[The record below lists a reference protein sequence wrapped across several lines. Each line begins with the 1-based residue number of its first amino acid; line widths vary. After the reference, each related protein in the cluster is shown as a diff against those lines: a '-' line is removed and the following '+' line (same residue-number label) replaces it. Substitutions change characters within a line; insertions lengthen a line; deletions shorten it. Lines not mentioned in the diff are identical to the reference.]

1 VNNDRVSLIN
11 VEDEMRE
18 SYLSYAMSVIASR
31 ALPDVRDGLKPVQRR
46 ILYAMRDMGMTPDKQ
61 HRKSAGVIGEV
72 LKNYHPHGDSSV
84 YDALVRMA
92 QDFTLRYPLIDGHG
106 NFGSIDPDPPAAY
119 RYTEARLARPAMDM
133 LVDIDKETVDFVP
146 NFDNQGT
153 EPVVLPARL
162 PQLLIN
168 GSSGIA
174 VGMATNIPP
183 HNIGEICDAIVKVID
198 YSTIDGARAAAPTV
212 AQATEVGEAPE
223 SGDDSSRAAGVD
235 QLTGPDA
242 DLWRELL
249 EIVKGPDFPTGG
261 ILMGR
266 EAIRTAYLTGRGSVP
281 LRGKAEII
289 EEDGKTKILITE
301 VPFQVSVNRILEAI
315 SDAHE
320 EKRIVGISRL
330 DNESNRHGMR
340 IVVQLAR
347 SATPNVVLNQLYK
360 QTPLQ
365 SSFAFN
371 MLALVPATRADGSAY
386 VLAGSTQTQ
395 LEPKVLSL
403 LDILRYFI
411 EHRKE
416 VVTRR
421 TRYELGRARTR
432 AHLLLGFLV
441 ALDNIDRVITIIRE
455 SDTVE
460 TAREH
465 LIAEPFALSDAF
477 VRMARIAIDENFR
490 LSAEQAAAIVD
501 MRLRTLVGLER
512 QKIEDEHSELVT
524 LIAQLEELLASEA
537 MILEVVKT
545 ETLDVRKRF
554 GDARK
559 TPVEALEGE
568 LSIEDIIADT
578 DVVITSTVGGY
589 IKRVSVDTFRQQ
601 NRGGRGVVGIANLK
615 KEDVVANFFVATTH
629 QHVLFFTNKG
639 RAYRLRAYEIPDST
653 RQSRGT
659 ALVNLLTLPPG
670 ESVTAVFP
678 IRDFDGDNYLV
689 MVTRQGVIKKTKLEE
704 FSNVRRN
711 GLNAIGLDDADE
723 LLGVDLSNG
732 SRDIIL
738 ATHDGMAVH
747 FNETDVRPMGRNA
760 RGVRA
765 ITLAPSDTVVA
776 MDVVEDDRRE
786 VLIVTSQAYGKRTPI
801 DDYRH
806 TSRGGKGVKA
816 FAKEKEIG
824 YVVDQIL
831 VRSDD
836 ELLLITSG
844 NQVIRIPVDQIRRAG
859 RSTKGVRLQRLAEG
873 DEVIAIANLGQVSKR
888 VADITGEE
896 PVTPP

>member
-133 LVDIDKETVDFVP
+133 LVDIEKETVDFVP

-198 YSTIDGARAAAPTV
+198 YSAMGVSRPAKALPQASGLAAAP
-212 AQATEVGEAPE
+212 G
-223 SGDDSSRAAGVD
+223 SGDDADRPPSSDSLA
-235 QLTGPDA
+235 GPDA
-242 DLWRELL
+242 ELWHELL
-249 EIVKGPDFPTGG
+249 AIVKGPDFPTGG

-320 EKRIVGISRL
+320 EKRILGISRL

-347 SATPNVVLNQLYK
+347 NATPNVVLNQLYK

-371 MLALVPATRADGSAY
+371 MLALVPATRSDGTAY

-477 VRMARIAIDENFR
+477 RRMARTPIDDTFR

-512 QKIEDEHSELVT
+512 QKIEDEHTELVT
-524 LIAQLEELLASEA
+524 LIAQLEELLASEK

-678 IRDFDGDNYLV
+678 IRDFDGDNYLL

-711 GLNAIGLDDADE
+711 GLNSIGLDDADE

-765 ITLAPSDTVVA
+765 ITLAPGDTVVA

-896 PVTPP
+896 PVTPA

>member
-46 ILYAMRDMGMTPDKQ
+46 ILYSMRETGMTPDKQ
-61 HRKSAGVIGEV
+61 HRKAVGVIGDV
-72 LKNYHPHGDSSV
+72 LKYYHPHGESSI

-92 QDFTLRYPLIDGHG
+92 QDFTLRYPLVDGHG
-106 NFGSIDPDPPAAY
+106 NFGSIEPDPPAAM
-119 RYTEARLARPAMDM
+119 RYTEARLARIAMEM

-146 NFDNQGT
+146 NFDNQTT
-153 EPVVLPARL
+153 EPVVLPAKL

-183 HNIGEICDAIVKVID
+183 HNIAEICDAVVKVID
-198 YSTIDGARAAAPTV
+198 RTTAS
-212 AQATEVGEAPE
+212 
-223 SGDDSSRAAGVD
+223 DD
-235 QLTGPDA
+235 
-242 DLWRELL
+242 ELFE
-249 EIVKGPDFPTGG
+249 EILDIVHGPDFPTGG

-266 EAIRTAYLTGRGSVP
+266 EAIRTAYRTGRGTVP
-281 LRGKAEII
+281 LRGRAEIV
-289 EEDGKTKILITE
+289 EDDGKMKIVISE
-301 VPFQVSVNRILEAI
+301 VPFQVSVNRIITAI
-315 SDAHE
+315 SDAHS
-320 EKRIVGISRL
+320 EKRILGIARL

-340 IVVQLAR
+340 IVVQLQR
-347 SATPNVVLNQLYK
+347 NATPNVVLNQLYQ

-365 SSFAFN
+365 SSFPFN
-371 MLALVPATRADGSAY
+371 MLALVPARRSDGSRY

-395 LEPKVLSL
+395 LEPQVLSL
-403 LDILRYFI
+403 LDFLKYFV

-421 TRYELGRARTR
+421 TVYDLNRARER

-465 LIAEPFALSDAF
+465 LIAEPFVLSDAF
-477 VRMARIAIDENFR
+477 RRMAQTPIDDDFR
-490 LSAEQAAAIVD
+490 LSATQAAAIVD

-512 QKIEDEHSELVT
+512 QKIENEHNELVT
-524 LIAQLEELLASEA
+524 LMGQLEELLASEA
-537 MILEVVKT
+537 KILDVVKT
-545 ETLDVRKRF
+545 ETLDIRKRF
-554 GDARK
+554 GDPRK
-559 TPVEALEGE
+559 TEVVALEGE

-578 DVVITSTVGGY
+578 EVVITSTVGGY
-589 IKRVSVDTFRQQ
+589 IKRVTVDTFRQQ

-653 RQSRGT
+653 RQARGT

-670 ESVTAVFP
+670 ENVTAVFP
-678 IRDFDGDNYLV
+678 IRDFDGDDNYLV

-732 SRDIIL
+732 TRDIIL

-747 FNETDVRPMGRNA
+747 FNEKDVRPMGRNA
-760 RGVRA
+760 RGVRG
-765 ITLAPSDTVVA
+765 ITLAPTDTVVA

-806 TSRGGKGVKA
+806 TARGGKGVKA

-831 VRSDD
+831 VRDDD

-844 NQVIRIPVDQIRRAG
+844 NQVIRIAVNQIRRAG

-896 PVTPP
+896 PPAPV